1 MVGYVAK
8 GNPLYAIVTDYVSAP
23 LTQFVRDLAKEYS
36 SLPVVDT
43 RCGYA
48 CRYPRTTQHRTL
60 HGVCFVTFK
69 PHAVGGPRRNHSC
82 SDHASWTKAGYPS
95 TFPFETAFNQDNPS
109 IHSPADTLDKISPE
123 HALEF
128 AKVALAFAVELSTQ

>member
-1 MVGYVAK
+1 
-8 GNPLYAIVTDYVSAP
+8 L
-23 LTQFVRDLAKEYS
+23 
-36 SLPVVDT
+36 
-43 RCGYA
+43 
-48 CRYPRTTQHRTL
+48 
-60 HGVCFVTFK
+60 
-69 PHAVGGPRRNHSC
+69 C

-123 HALEF
+123 HAREF